1 MVHRPS
7 QIFTKACEL
16 LSHLPPRFAPRTNT
30 SSLTMDRY
38 SQYQDGWEN
47 QGQYP
52 TQEEIV
58 DPYLNDET
66 VGVPPE
72 DQLGQHENNFYP
84 SQEEQELEQRGHY
97 SDDTMDQNP
106 GSYGAFNL
114 KVTQSGGPS
123 SFDPSGLV
131 SQIPEMD
138 KEGVNTGG
146 EGPALQPPTVL
157 EFAGLG
163 RNGSVYYK
171 AGPPRRSGALRR
183 PSSRYRAQQIL
194 EEEEG
199 NPSYPADQV
208 EPGAY
213 GHGDH
218 PLPSQGGLDQQT
230 ASEESLY
237 GENGQPREEPSSMAH
252 SLADQAAQ
260 SGYYPSVPD
269 TLQPG
274 IAHNPQAAQAVPG
287 SKPMGRPI
295 PSSIS
300 PESRRG
306 FHPQEHTSPAPRS
319 HASPPLQERQAI
331 VPQVAPQRPPQPGLQ
346 PPQRQGQTVS
356 RLGNPSMSPQRT
368 PPQMQQR
375 APVAP
380 DPSRYAQGVHPP
392 APVTSPSQRPTNLPG
407 SQARQSAVPRPET
420 SQSTPSGQQGTR
432 PPQMAGPQQ
441 AQDPQQRAAQQQR
454 QNRPPA
460 MVPSQN
466 DQHPSRK
473 PVLPARRPLQSSP
486 ARTQEAATQRPLR
499 GQESFEPR
507 GMQQQQQ
514 QQQQRQPP
522 SSRQQQGALSSAPYN
537 TSPRPGGFQQPQQ
550 PIPSNSST
558 APMGRQQG
566 SMQQAHSPPLNEM
579 AASAPLYDPNATARP
594 QRDQQ
599 NNDPPQAYGAVEP
612 ILAPQ
617 QQQPPAEPYG
627 RQQDLTRSP
636 PPQPA
641 TMSPSQRPLAL
652 DQTSASIPN
661 ESVTDAQI
669 PPSPSSTQPPAQV
682 RAPLRTQ
689 PPRTTPPAP
698 LTGESLLSTFMQ
710 GRPVP
715 RLDVRDP
722 KHGSALMQGAL

>member
-1 MVHRPS
+1 
-7 QIFTKACEL
+7 
-16 LSHLPPRFAPRTNT
+16 
-30 SSLTMDRY
+30 MDRY
-38 SQYQDGWEN
+38 SQYDGWEN

-58 DPYLNDET
+58 DPYLNDKT

-72 DQLGQHENNFYP
+72 DQLRQHEDNFYP
-84 SQEEQELEQRGHY
+84 SQEEQELEQRGHH
-97 SDDTMDQNP
+97 SDDSMDQNP

-123 SFDPSGLV
+123 SFDPSSLV
-131 SQIPEMD
+131 PQIPEMD
-138 KEGVNTGG
+138 KQGVNTEG
-146 EGPALQPPTVL
+146 EGAALQPPTVL

-183 PSSRYRAQQIL
+183 PSSRFRAQQIL
-194 EEEEG
+194 EEEEE
-199 NPSYPADQV
+199 NPSYSADQV
-208 EPGAY
+208 APGAY
-213 GHGDH
+213 GHADH
-218 PLPSQGGLDQQT
+218 PSPGQGGLDQQRV
-230 ASEESLY
+230 SEESLY
-237 GENGQPREEPSSMAH
+237 GENGQLREESSSMAH
-252 SLADQAAQ
+252 YLADQAAQ
-260 SGYYPSVPD
+260 SGNYPSVPD

-274 IAHNPQAAQAVPG
+274 IAHNPQAAQTAPG

-295 PSSIS
+295 SSSMS

-306 FHPQEHTSPAPRS
+306 IHPQEHTSPASRS
-319 HASPPLQERQAI
+319 YVSPPSQGRQAI

-346 PPQRQGQTVS
+346 PQRQGQTVS
-356 RLGNPSMSPQRT
+356 MPGNPAMSPQRT

-375 APVAP
+375 APVAS
-380 DPSRYAQGVHPP
+380 DPSRYAQGVRPP
-392 APVTSPSQRPTNLPG
+392 APMISPSQRPTNPPG
-407 SQARQSAVPRPET
+407 SQARQSAVPRPNT
-420 SQSTPSGQQGTR
+420 SQSIPSGQQGSR

-486 ARTQEAATQRPLR
+486 AQAQAAAPQRPLR
-499 GQESFEPR
+499 GQESYEPH
-507 GMQQQQQ
+507 GMQQQ

-522 SSRQQQGALSSAPYN
+522 SSRQQQGAPLSAPYN
-537 TSPRPGGFQQPQQ
+537 TSPRPGSFQQPQQ
-550 PIPSNSST
+550 PIPSNNST

-566 SMQQAHSPPLNEM
+566 SMQPARSPPLQDT
-579 AASAPLYDPNATARP
+579 AASGPFYDPNATARP
-594 QRDQQ
+594 QRNQQ
-599 NNDPPQAYGAVEP
+599 NNNSSQAYGAVEP
-612 ILAPQ
+612 VMAPQ

-627 RQQDLTRSP
+627 GQQDFTPSYSP
-636 PPQPA
+636 SPA
-641 TMSPSQRPLAL
+641 MMSPSQQPLAL
-652 DQTSASIPN
+652 DQPPASIPN
-661 ESVTDAQI
+661 ESIADDQL
-669 PPSPSSTQPPAQV
+669 PPSSSSTQPPAQM

-689 PPRTTPPAP
+689 PPKTPSPAP
-698 LTGESLLSTFMQ
+698 MTGESLLSTFMQ

-715 RLDVRDP
+715 RIDARDP
-722 KHGSALMQGAL
+722 KHGSALMEGVYCIL